1 MTYDEIEKQSEM
13 LSYRDKLRLAQV
25 LIQIARK
32 EEEDHAPEQ
41 RQTSDSSASDLVQ
54 YVAERVMK
62 LRPARVNSLLN
73 TIGAMFQF
81 QGGISDDD
89 KNIIISELQKQSRI
103 IIDQSGRVSYPS
115 TEMV

>member
-1 MTYDEIEKQSEM
+1 MTYEEIEKHSEK

-41 RQTSDSSASDLVQ
+41 RQTTENSAQELVQ
-54 YVAERVMK
+54 YVAERLLK
-62 LRPARVNSLLN
+62 LKPARLNTLLN

-81 QGGISDDD
+81 QGGISDAD
-89 KNIIISELQKQSRI
+89 KNQIISELQKQSCI
-103 IIDQSGRVSYPS
+103 IIDQSGRVFYPS
-115 TEMV
+115 ANPI